1 MNFVLTWVTDYLK
14 TEQILVVSLYN
25 KSEKINNST
34 QITHAVKFS
43 VVLVVMQTTLFS
55 VETGSQVCND
65 C

>member
-1 MNFVLTWVTDYLK
+1 MNFVLTCVTDYLK

-34 QITHAVKFS
+34 QISHAVKFS
-43 VVLVVMQTTLFS
+43 VILVVMQTTLFS